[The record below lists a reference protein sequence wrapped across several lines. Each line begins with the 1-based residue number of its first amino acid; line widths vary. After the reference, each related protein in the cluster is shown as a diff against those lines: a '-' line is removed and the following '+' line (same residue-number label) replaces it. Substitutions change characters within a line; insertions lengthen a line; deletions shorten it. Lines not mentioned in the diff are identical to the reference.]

1 MKPNDPA
8 VPPDVATRLAWAT
21 RIRRVAQNGGPTYE
35 SGRQGRWEKGG
46 GIVDRY
52 TLSESAGSVLRCLQ
66 ILQYPT
72 G

>member
-1 MKPNDPA
+1 MKPDDPA

-21 RIRRVAQNGGPTYE
+21 RIRRVAQNGAPTHE
-35 SGRQGRWEKGG
+35 IERPGRWKKGG
-46 GIVDRY
+46 GMVDRY
-52 TLSESAGSVLRCLQ
+52 THSESAGLSLWCLQ